1 MANKEYCRLWYKKN
15 RESHIANVQARQK
28 LMKYSEEK
36 TKEQKSIRNIKRHTR
51 YHHPFK
57 NKLCDCGKK
66 ATEHHYTTKPIT
78 RDDFEFVCHDCHNL
92 SVQGGKI

>member
-15 RESHIANVQARQK
+15 RESHIA
-28 LMKYSEEK
+28 
-36 TKEQKSIRNIKRHTR
+36 RHTR